1 VVGSIFTIR
10 NSVHV
15 ELAGVMSQQATGTL
29 SNSPWHSRRLF
40 GIQEILQKLL
50 GVDHCLG
57 AFVGYSHVIPVQ
69 SLGVWVD
76 ACTLFWAV
84 LHGRETASPN
94 QTVLDVDAGAVVAVQ
109 KIRAS

>member
-10 NSVHV
+10 NGVHV
-15 ELAGVMSQQATGTL
+15 ELAGVMSQQASSTL
-29 SNSPWHSRRLF
+29 PNGSRHSWRLF
-40 GIQEILQKLL
+40 GIQQILQKLL

-69 SLGVWVD
+69 SFGVWVD

-84 LHGRETASPN
+84 PHGRETAGLD
-94 QTVLDVDAGAVVAVQ
+94 QTVLDVDAGVVLAV
-109 KIRAS
+109 